1 MNFKQISVAFL
12 FLIVPF
18 QFGLNAQ
25 DLQKAA
31 PEEVGVSSVRI
42 NNLTKVLE
50 SYVHDK
56 KLSGAVA
63 LIARKNKIIY
73 FEAVGKR
80 DVESN
85 SVMKEDAIFRI
96 ASQTKAIVSVGVM
109 MLQEE
114 GKLLISDPLSKY
126 IPEFKET
133 TVAVSNEDGGYDII
147 KAKRAITLRD
157 LLTHS

>member
-31 PEEVGVSSVRI
+31 PEAVGVSSERI

-73 FEAVGKR
+73 LYI
-80 DVESN
+80 
-85 SVMKEDAIFRI
+85 IFK
-96 ASQTKAIVSVGVM
+96 S
-109 MLQEE
+109 
-114 GKLLISDPLSKY
+114 
-126 IPEFKET
+126 F
-133 TVAVSNEDGGYDII
+133 
-147 KAKRAITLRD
+147 
-157 LLTHS
+157 